1 MATKKA
7 AAKEVPL
14 PTPVAKMTKTQTV
27 KVLAEKLEADG
38 KQVQAFLDA
47 LLEMATEQTRE
58 AGEFTIRT
66 LAAIQQQAKRSRL
79 LPRLR

>member
-1 MATKKA
+1 M
-7 AAKEVPL
+7 
-14 PTPVAKMTKTQTV
+14 
-27 KVLAEKLEADG
+27 AEKLEVDG

-58 AGEFTIRT
+58 AGEFTIPGLGKLVKAERKERMDR
-66 LAAIQQQAKRSRL
+66 IQQQAKRSRL